1 MLNENTTEEMMEEM
15 MKEELEETV
24 ETKELEEESLDE
36 LVENEVETEE
46 PEEEESIFVGT
57 VTNCKKLNI
66 RETPSL
72 QGKVLCVL
80 EEGAELRV
88 DKTEST
94 DEWYKVYLESGFSGF
109 CMKAYVGGE

>member
-1 MLNENTTEEMMEEM
+1 MLEEKRTEEMMD
-15 MKEELEETV
+15 EELEETV
-24 ETKELEEESLDE
+24 ETEEREDES
-36 LVENEVETEE
+36 VETEVEEVETEE

-80 EEGAELRV
+80 EEGSELMV

-94 DEWYKVYLESGFSGF
+94 DEWYKVYLESGISGF
-109 CMKAYVGGE
+109 CMKDYIGGE

>member
-1 MLNENTTEEMMEEM
+1 MLEEKRTEEMMD
-15 MKEELEETV
+15 EELEETV
-24 ETKELEEESLDE
+24 ETEELEDES
-36 LVENEVETEE
+36 VETEE

-80 EEGAELRV
+80 EEGSELMV

>member
-1 MLNENTTEEMMEEM
+1 MLSENTTEEMMEEM

-24 ETKELEEESLDE
+24 ETEELEDE
-36 LVENEVETEE
+36 VVETEE

-80 EEGAELRV
+80 EEGSELMV

-94 DEWYKVYLESGFSGF
+94 DEWYKVYLESGISGF
-109 CMKAYVGGE
+109 CMKDYIGGE

>member
-1 MLNENTTEEMMEEM
+1 MLEEKRTEEMMD
-15 MKEELEETV
+15 EELEETV
-24 ETKELEEESLDE
+24 ETEEREDES
-36 LVENEVETEE
+36 VETEVEEVETEE

-80 EEGAELRV
+80 EEGSELMV